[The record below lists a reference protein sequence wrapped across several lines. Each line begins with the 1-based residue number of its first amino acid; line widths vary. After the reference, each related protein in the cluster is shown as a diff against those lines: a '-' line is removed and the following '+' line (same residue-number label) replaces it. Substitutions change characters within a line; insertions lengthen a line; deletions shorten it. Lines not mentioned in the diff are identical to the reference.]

1 MSSREIDIK
10 KIIAIVLL
18 VLEVIA
24 ILFVGHLRAENELFH
39 YVTAFTPRYTLYM
52 TFNKDIQL
60 DDFEG
65 EVIAPKGS
73 VVLVTTI
80 GNNNVVGYFSKTGR
94 DFDVLKKMDYESM
107 EATLEDFICFNLPW
121 DCFEEQTKIQELY
134 SEQDLIV
141 EAKKKDAK
149 SKMYA
154 STVFT
159 AVFCLL
165 VGILLI
171 FLLSR
176 KEWYLL
182 LYVLEVIALIITIFI
197 LPSVF
202 LY

>member
-24 ILFVGHLRAENELFH
+24 ILFVGHLRVENELFH

-80 GNNNVVGYFSKTGR
+80 GNNKVVGYFSNFPMR
-94 DFDVLKKMDYESM
+94 
-107 EATLEDFICFNLPW
+107 
-121 DCFEEQTKIQELY
+121 
-134 SEQDLIV
+134 
-141 EAKKKDAK
+141 
-149 SKMYA
+149 
-154 STVFT
+154 
-159 AVFCLL
+159 
-165 VGILLI
+165 
-171 FLLSR
+171 R
-176 KEWYLL
+176 
-182 LYVLEVIALIITIFI
+182 
-197 LPSVF
+197 
-202 LY
+202 

>member
-24 ILFVGHLRAENELFH
+24 ILFVGHLRVENELFH

-80 GNNNVVGYFSKTGR
+80 GNNNVEGYFSKTGR

-107 EATLEDFICFNLPW
+107 EATLKDFICFNLPW

-149 SKMYA
+149 SKLYV

-182 LYVLEVIALIITIFI
+182 LYVLEVIALLITIFI